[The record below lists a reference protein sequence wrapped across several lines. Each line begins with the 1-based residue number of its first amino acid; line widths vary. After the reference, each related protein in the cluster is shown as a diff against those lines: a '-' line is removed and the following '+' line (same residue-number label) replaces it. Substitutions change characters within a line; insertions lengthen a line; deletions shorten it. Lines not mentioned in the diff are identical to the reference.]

1 MAGANVEGQGY
12 SSFQQWQNENGR
24 IIAHVSFL
32 QNPLTKISLRN
43 GAIAGIF
50 AFAILLALYAIG
62 KHPMLFQLYFDF
74 RIILFGIF
82 LTLTIK
88 EIRDYYQNGIIY
100 FWQGMIACFIF
111 TIVFSIL
118 TSILILILCNFYEP
132 FLTNYIEL
140 GVQQMKTLS
149 PDFVKEIGKDLYEAT
164 LTNLHSMNG
173 FELGKKY
180 FWQSFLISF
189 FISIIISVILRRQPK
204 NE

>member
-1 MAGANVEGQGY
+1 VAGANVEGQGY

>member
-1 MAGANVEGQGY
+1 M
-12 SSFQQWQNENGR
+12 
-24 IIAHVSFL
+24 SFL

-164 LTNLHSMNG
+164 LKNLHSMNG